1 MEYEN
6 IKFEQDGKIATII
19 FNRPK
24 VLNALNQ
31 ALLSEFSSVLDQLAT
46 NEEISVV
53 ILTGAGGKAFVAG
66 ADIKE
71 LSTLSPLQAKLLA
84 ERGQGIVSKL
94 EQLSQTVIGAVNGFA
109 LGGGMEVALAC
120 DFIYASESAQFSLP
134 EINLGIIPGYGG
146 TQRLSRLIGKNRA
159 KVLILSGKMIS
170 ATEAKE
176 LGIVNK
182 VCEADSL
189 MMATHKIAEQIA
201 AKGKVALRAAKQAIN
216 DGVNADLK
224 TGLAIEVNQFSM
236 TVVSSDAQEGM
247 QAFIEKKKAKFGGSL
262 NE

>member
-6 IKFEQDGKIATII
+6 IQFEQDGKVATVI

-24 VLNALNQ
+24 SLNALNQ
-31 ALLSEFSSVLDQLAT
+31 ALLSELSSVLDQLAMDE
-46 NEEISVV
+46 NISVV

-84 ERGQGIVSKL
+84 ERGQGILSKL
-94 EQLSQTVIGAVNGFA
+94 ESLPQPVIGAVNGFA
-109 LGGGMEVALAC
+109 LGGGMELALAC
-120 DFIYASESAQFSLP
+120 DFIYASENAQFGLP

-146 TQRLSRLIGKNRA
+146 TQRLSRLIGKNGA
-159 KVLILSGKMIS
+159 KELIMSGKMIS
-170 ATEAKE
+170 AAEAKE
-176 LGIVNK
+176 LGIVNT

-189 MMATHKIAEQIA
+189 IQETSAIASQIA

-216 DGVNADLK
+216 DGSNTDLK
-224 TGLAIEVNQFSM
+224 TGLAVEVNQFAL
-236 TVVSSDAQEGM
+236 TVVSGDAQEGM
-247 QAFIEKKKAKFGGSL
+247 RAFIEKKKPDFRGCL